1 MKKII
6 LSFCVGLV
14 LLSCST
20 GNERILTS
28 ATGTIYE
35 CLVVMPNRP
44 LSAEQLAL
52 VHDQQVVDERT
63 QGSGYVEPIAATY
76 DLIKATMGAAMPGLP
91 QVEPYFVL
99 TQVPMGQFDDYLK
112 PTRNILIID
121 INRDKYTQLKVQHS
135 RNTWSK
141 PQAVLRIQAPD
152 DESVVA
158 YWLANGEQ
166 VREWFVREELNRQIR
181 FYRANTN
188 KDARAKLNKLG
199 YDMLIPEDYML
210 IKAEKINISNH
221 QSPITND
228 IDFID
233 VLWCCNNKGP
243 MRRDLIVYSYPYT
256 AQSQFDNAS
265 ICAMRDEV
273 LGQLVSAQVKG
284 SYMGTEY
291 KYFPPQSRPVAA
303 LNDSVGGFYAIETR
317 GLWKI
322 KEGEAMG
329 GPFVSLTRLD
339 QVNGRVVTAETF
351 LFASGQ
357 KKRNALRQAEAI
369 LYTLQMPNE
378 RAKTTALSHK
388 GN

>member
-1 MKKII
+1 MPQNLKAMKKII
-6 LSFCVGLV
+6 LFICVGLV
-14 LLSCST
+14 LMGCTNS
-20 GNERILTS
+20 NERILTS

-52 VHDQQVVDERT
+52 VRDNQVVDERT
-63 QGSGYVEPIAATY
+63 QGSGYVEPIATTY
-76 DLIKATMGAAMPGLP
+76 DLVKATMGAAMPGLP

-121 INRDKYTQLKVQHS
+121 VNRDKYTQLKVQKS

-158 YWLANGEQ
+158 YWLENGEK
-166 VREWFVREELNRQIR
+166 VREWFIREELSRQIR

-188 KDARAKLNKLG
+188 KDARAKLNRLG
-199 YDMLIPEDYML
+199 YDMLIPEDYIMVSGERL
-210 IKAEKINISNH
+210 SVKGDSV
-221 QSPITND
+221 
-228 IDFID
+228 D
-233 VLWCCNNKGP
+233 VVWCCNNKGP
-243 MRRDLIVYSYPYT
+243 MRRDVIIYSYPYT
-256 AQSQFDNAS
+256 AQAQFENEA

-291 KYFPPQSRPVAA
+291 KYFPPKSRPVAA
-303 LNDSVGGFYAIETR
+303 LNDSVGGFYGIETR

-322 KEGEAMG
+322 KDGEAMG

-339 QVNGRVVTAETF
+339 QVNGKVVTAETF

-369 LYTLQMPNE
+369 LYTLEMPNE
-378 RAKTTALSHK
+378 RQRRKP
-388 GN
+388 